1 MSDLYWIF
9 TLGGLHNFFMACL
22 VISIGMFICFFIITA
37 AADSKGDE
45 DTREKARNITSAS
58 FIAVI
63 LCTLLTII
71 IPSKKEL
78 YVIYGVG
85 STIDYLKSN
94 PNAKEIPDKC
104 IKAFEMR
111 ADDNISDDNKK
122 KDGDANN

>member
-9 TLGGLHNFFMACL
+9 TLGGLHDFFVSCL

-37 AADSKGDE
+37 VAESKCDE
-45 DTREKARNITSAS
+45 DTQEKALNITSAS

-71 IPSKKEL
+71 IPSKKDL

-85 STIDYLKSN
+85 GAIEYLKSN
-94 PNAKEIPDKC
+94 PNAKELPDKC
-104 IKAFEMR
+104 IKALER
-111 ADDNISDDNKK
+111 WADCVNEENNK
-122 KDGDANN
+122 DSE

>member
-9 TLGGLHNFFMACL
+9 TLGGLHNFFVACL
-22 VISIGMFICFFIITA
+22 VISIDMFIFFFIITA
-37 AADSKGDE
+37 VADSKCDE
-45 DTREKARNITSAS
+45 DTQEKALNITSAS

-78 YVIYGVG
+78 YLIYGVG
-85 STIDYLKSN
+85 GTIEYLKSN

-104 IKAFEMR
+104 IKALER
-111 ADDNISDDNKK
+111 WADSVNEENNK
-122 KDGDANN
+122 DSE